1 MTESTTN
8 IVSING
14 TDHDIDTFSDE
25 QKGIIN
31 QLRLCQTKIA
41 QIKAE
46 LNIVEVSQQAYTDAL
61 IQSVEASKEN
71 KEAS

>member
-1 MTESTTN
+1 MTDKTN

-41 QIKAE
+41 QINAE

-61 IQSVEASKEN
+61 IQSVETGTEK

>member
-1 MTESTTN
+1 MTDKTN

-41 QIKAE
+41 QIKSE

-61 IQSVEASKEN
+61 IQSVEASKDK

>member
-1 MTESTTN
+1 MTNKTN

-14 TDHDIDTFSDE
+14 TDHDIDTFNDE
-25 QKGIIN
+25 QKTIIN

-46 LNIVEVSQQAYTDAL
+46 LHIVEVSQSAYTNAL
-61 IQSVEASKEN
+61 IKSVEGN
-71 KEAS
+71 KEEQQAS

>member
-1 MTESTTN
+1 MTDKLN

-14 TDHDIDTFSDE
+14 TDHDIDTFNDE
-25 QKGIIN
+25 QKTIIN

-46 LNIVEVSQQAYTDAL
+46 LHIVEVSQSAYTNAL
-61 IQSVEASKEN
+61 IQSVEGNQEEQKAS
-71 KEAS
+71 